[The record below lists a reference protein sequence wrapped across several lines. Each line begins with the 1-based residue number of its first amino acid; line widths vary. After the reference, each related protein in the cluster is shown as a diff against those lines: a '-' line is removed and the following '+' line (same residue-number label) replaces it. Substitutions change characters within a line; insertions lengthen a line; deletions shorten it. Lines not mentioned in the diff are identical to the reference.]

1 MCLLIL
7 VFVSTE
13 YNGSNRWKQ
22 LLLHLPLSRGLLRIV
37 ESAFCTSALLLRREL
52 EVIETT
58 LNVKTLQM
66 FTFFFYALKI
76 FCLFCNMKKQ
86 FKSKIED
93 LEMRLRRAHK
103 EVLPLHWHIIQ
114 K

>member
-52 EVIETT
+52 KVIETT
-58 LNVKTLQM
+58 LNLKTLQM
-66 FTFFFYALKI
+66 FTFFFLRVKD
-76 FCLFCNMKKQ
+76 FLF
-86 FKSKIED
+86 
-93 LEMRLRRAHK
+93 
-103 EVLPLHWHIIQ
+103 VLQ
-114 K
+114 YEKTV

>member
-37 ESAFCTSALLLRREL
+37 ESAFCTPALLLRREL

-66 FTFFFYALKI
+66 FTFFFLRVKD
-76 FCLFCNMKKQ
+76 FLF
-86 FKSKIED
+86 
-93 LEMRLRRAHK
+93 
-103 EVLPLHWHIIQ
+103 VLQ
-114 K
+114 YEKTV